1 MEMYSEDG
9 GNEHDGEDRF
19 EFVVHC
25 ISKGFRTGIV
35 LVLFLVRSKYFW
47 VDTVTIHLRAC
58 QLTDKKVLL
67 LSQNASKTS
76 KLKLLRLL
84 ATK

>member
-25 ISKGFRTGIV
+25 ISKRFRTGIV